1 MEPQKIRGVFIYSI
15 YDKNKVI
22 GKLENISSKESLK
35 EIRPK
40 IKK

>member
-1 MEPQKIRGVFIYSI
+1 MEQQKIKNIFVYSI